1 MPLARDKD
9 LKDGT
14 LRGVTGRL
22 ERAKLNAYT
31 TSDYGTGSTQVSF
44 GASSSANPDGS
55 AVRAV
60 LATTAALGGRAM
72 LRDIVYGRVVGIR
85 INRLNNVALLPF
97 DVIIDGAVYPVDP
110 VRPRFDNLTTT
121 TADMESL
128 IVVAEGLE
136 DRAHSVAVMLSPSAT
151 VAKSLEV
158 YGWLVESGRGY
169 VAPAPAR
176 SGGLYSAPTTLTA
189 SAVAVSPT
197 LPVIGM
203 TFYNSDAVQ
212 RTVTLYNSAAPY
224 RTVKVPAGE
233 SVSIDF
239 PSPRTVLTM
248 TWKADAATVVTAWT
262 ENI

>member
-1 MPLARDKD
+1 MPLARDTD
-9 LKDGT
+9 ITSGH

-22 ERAKLNAYT
+22 ERAKLNAAT
-31 TSDYGTGSTQVSF
+31 TSDYGTGSTQINY

-55 AVRAV
+55 AVRAA
-60 LATTAALGGRAM
+60 LSTTAALGGRAM
-72 LRDIVYGRVVGIR
+72 LRDIVYGRVIGIR
-85 INRLNNVALLPF
+85 INRQNNVALQPF
-97 DVIIDGAVYPVDP
+97 DVIIDGAVYPVEP

-121 TADMESL
+121 VTDMESL

-136 DRAHSVAVMLSPSAT
+136 DRAHSVAVMLSPSAAA
-151 VAKSLEV
+151 AKSLEV

-169 VAPAPAR
+169 VAPAPIR

-203 TFYNSDAVQ
+203 TFYNSDATQ
-212 RTVTLYNSAAPY
+212 RIVTLYNSGNPY

-248 TWKADAATVVTAWT
+248 TWKADAASVVTAWT